1 MRVAVYSTKP
11 YDEQFLTAAN
21 VTPRHDLSFLEA
33 RLSRDT
39 VPLAAGAE
47 AVCAFVNDDLS
58 AQVLG
63 GLARLGVRSVVLR
76 SAGFNHVDLKAAAR
90 LGISVSRV
98 PGYSPHA
105 VAEHCVALV
114 LALNRR
120 IHRAYNRV
128 REGNFALSGLLGFD
142 LYGKTVGVVGTGR
155 IGTCFARIM
164 IGFGC
169 RVVAS
174 DPYPNDECR
183 TMGVEYLP
191 LDALLARSDIVSLHL
206 PLTPQT
212 HHFIQAEQ
220 LGSMRDGVMLI
231 NTSRGMLID
240 TCAAINALKQG
251 KIGYLGLDVY
261 EEEADLFFEDLSDQ
275 VLHDDIFSRLLTF
288 PNVLITGHQAFF
300 TREAMTNIAATTM
313 DNLTAAE
320 RGENLNQVTAD
331 DLAEYPDR
339 DAGIPGSR
347 TGAAGT
353 RTHDR

>member
-21 VTPRHDLSFLEA
+21 LTHRHGLSFFEP
-33 RLSRDT
+33 RLFHGT

-47 AVCAFVNDDLS
+47 AVCAFVNDDLG
-58 AQVLG
+58 AGVLD
-63 GLARLGVRSVVLR
+63 GLARLGVRHVALR
-76 SAGFNHVDLKAAAR
+76 SAGFNNVDLGAAAR
-90 LGISVSRV
+90 LGISVTRV

-128 REGNFALSGLLGFD
+128 REGNFALTGLLGFD
-142 LYGKTVGVVGTGR
+142 LFGKTVGIVGTGR
-155 IGTCFARIM
+155 IGSCFARIM

-174 DPYPNDECR
+174 DPFPNDECR
-183 TMGVEYLP
+183 AMGVEYVP
-191 LDALLARSDIVSLHL
+191 LEALLAQSDIVSLHL

-212 HHFIQAEQ
+212 YHFIEAER

-240 TCAAINALKQG
+240 TVAVINALKQG

-275 VLHDDIFSRLLTF
+275 VLRDDVFSRLLTF

-313 DNLTAAE
+313 ENLTAAE
-320 RGENLNQVTAD
+320 HGGNLNQVTAD
-331 DLAEYPDR
+331 EVAR
-339 DAGIPGSR
+339 
-347 TGAAGT
+347 
-353 RTHDR
+353 